1 MSKLKKILIKTK
13 RQVFSE
19 IVGSNPSIF
28 QGEGLEFVELREYQY
43 GDDVKKIDWYVSAKM
58 QKPYVKI
65 YKEERELNIVIVSLL
80 SGSVY
85 FGQKRLKQELIA
97 EIAAILAFSTIKNTD
112 VFSSMIFTDEVKS
125 FIRPTKQFFAV
136 RKAVENIL
144 NFSPLGER
152 IDTKKLTSYL
162 FKSIKRRSIIFL
174 IGDFLEFIDLR
185 LLSKKHEVIAL
196 IVRDRF
202 EEEPLELGFMEIVD
216 PVLLRSGKVD
226 FNRKSIKAYKKEIY
240 ENDHELYS
248 HFRKNRIRFA
258 KIYTNEEP
266 FVKLSKLFIGK

>member
-1 MSKLKKILIKTK
+1 M
-13 RQVFSE
+13 
-19 IVGSNPSIF
+19 GSNPSIF

-112 VFSSMIFTDEVKS
+112 LFSSMIFTDEIKS
-125 FIRPTKQFFAV
+125 FVRPTKQFFAV

-144 NFSPLGER
+144 NFSPLGEKL
-152 IDTKKLTSYL
+152 DTLKLTSYL

-174 IGDFLEFIDLR
+174 IGDFLEPIDLR

-202 EEEPLELGFMEIVD
+202 EEDPKELGFMSLID
-216 PVLLRSGKVD
+216 PVLLRRGIVD
-226 FNRKSIKAYKKEIY
+226 LNKKSIRAYKKELY
-240 ENDHELYS
+240 KNDHELYG
-248 HFRKNRIRFA
+248 HFRKNRIRFT

>member
-1 MSKLKKILIKTK
+1 M
-13 RQVFSE
+13 
-19 IVGSNPSIF
+19 F

-65 YKEERELNIVIVSLL
+65 YREERELNIVIVSLL

-85 FGQKRLKQELIA
+85 FGQKKLKQELIA

-112 VFSSMIFTDEVKS
+112 IFSSMIFTDEVKS
-125 FIRPTKQFFAV
+125 FVRPTKQFFAV

-152 IDTKKLTSYL
+152 LDSKKLTSYL

-174 IGDFLEFIDLR
+174 IGDFLEFVDLK

-196 IVRDRF
+196 IVRDHF
-202 EEEPLELGFMEIVD
+202 EEEPLELGFMNIID
-216 PVLLRSGKVD
+216 PTVLKQGSVD
-226 FNRKSIKAYKKEIY
+226 FNQKSIKAYKKEIY
-240 ENDHELYS
+240 KNDHELYS
-248 HFRKNRIRFA
+248 HFRKNRIRFT